1 LVVAGFIPVSGRGQA
16 PTLRK
21 GKASKIPENER
32 EIKIKQPQEL
42 KGGIMTRLKKPIGLL
57 SIILVLLLALA
68 GCAAL
73 TLTITSPAPG
83 TTVTESVITVTGTVS
98 NPKATVTV
106 KGIEV
111 ATAGDGTF
119 STTVELAPGSNT
131 IAVVAELGKERVVRA
146 VSVRRE

>member
-1 LVVAGFIPVSGRGQA
+1 
-16 PTLRK
+16 
-21 GKASKIPENER
+21 
-32 EIKIKQPQEL
+32 
-42 KGGIMTRLKKPIGLL
+42 MTRLKKPIGLL